1 MDELPALSGIVLYF
15 WDAMQGS
22 YLTGLWKKQLLH
34 ELSWMAPET
43 TSRSEVWRSPLW
55 SYVCLNRAVAFQADQ
70 CGWFEPAMK
79 ILSCEVIPAIPSAP
93 F

>member
-43 TSRSEVWRSPLW
+43 MSQHEV
-55 SYVCLNRAVAFQADQ
+55 
-70 CGWFEPAMK
+70 
-79 ILSCEVIPAIPSAP
+79 
-93 F
+93 

>member
-43 TSRSEVWRSPLW
+43 TSRSKCGALPCGPMCALIEPLLFKQT
-55 SYVCLNRAVAFQADQ
+55 SVDGLNQ
-70 CGWFEPAMK
+70 P
-79 ILSCEVIPAIPSAP
+79 
-93 F
+93 